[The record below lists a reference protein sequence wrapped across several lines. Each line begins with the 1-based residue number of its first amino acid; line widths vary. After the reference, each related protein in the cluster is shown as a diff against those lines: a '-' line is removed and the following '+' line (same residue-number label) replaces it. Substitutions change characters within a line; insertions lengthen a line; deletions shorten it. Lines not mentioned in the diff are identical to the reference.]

1 MKKRIIIRFGDM
13 MLKGKNKGMFN
24 KKLKFHVLQKFKGL
38 EVGFD
43 FTYDRIFIDYQE
55 SDEKLIINNLHQI
68 PGIYSFNVAYVANSN
83 LEDIIK
89 KATEVLNKE
98 LDDKG
103 SRLKISTRRHDK
115 TFPMTSIEI
124 TQKISGP
131 ILENVEKE
139 FIVDVK
145 NPTDILHIAVRKEVT
160 YIFLKPI
167 KGLGGYPF
175 GTGGKGLLMMSGG
188 IDSSV
193 AAFLA
198 MKQGIDVELFHFEST
213 PLTPLESVQKV
224 IDLAKIL
231 ANYTANG
238 KIKLHLVPFTKIH
251 EEILSKIHDPYII
264 TIMRRMMYR
273 LGERYANERKILCL
287 LNGESV
293 GQVASQTLHSMK
305 VVEEVTKIPLLRP
318 LITYDKNDIIK
329 IAKKINTFETSI
341 QPFNDCC
348 SIYVPKSPVTRP
360 KEIYAQKY
368 EKNMDYEQLL
378 IEALENIETIEV
390 FNNDGFVIS
399 NYGFSVLEA
408 ISEYKK
414 EMRKNENHIKTKQ
427 DI

>member
-1 MKKRIIIRFGDM
+1 
-13 MLKGKNKGMFN
+13 
-24 KKLKFHVLQKFKGL
+24 
-38 EVGFD
+38 
-43 FTYDRIFIDYQE
+43 
-55 SDEKLIINNLHQI
+55 
-68 PGIYSFNVAYVANSN
+68 
-83 LEDIIK
+83 
-89 KATEVLNKE
+89 
-98 LDDKG
+98 
-103 SRLKISTRRHDK
+103 
-115 TFPMTSIEI
+115 
-124 TQKISGP
+124 
-131 ILENVEKE
+131 
-139 FIVDVK
+139 
-145 NPTDILHIAVRKEVT
+145 
-160 YIFLKPI
+160 
-167 KGLGGYPF
+167 
-175 GTGGKGLLMMSGG
+175 
-188 IDSSV
+188 
-193 AAFLA
+193 
-198 MKQGIDVELFHFEST
+198 
-213 PLTPLESVQKV
+213 
-224 IDLAKIL
+224 
-231 ANYTANG
+231 
-238 KIKLHLVPFTKIH
+238 
-251 EEILSKIHDPYII
+251 
-264 TIMRRMMYR
+264 MRRMMYR